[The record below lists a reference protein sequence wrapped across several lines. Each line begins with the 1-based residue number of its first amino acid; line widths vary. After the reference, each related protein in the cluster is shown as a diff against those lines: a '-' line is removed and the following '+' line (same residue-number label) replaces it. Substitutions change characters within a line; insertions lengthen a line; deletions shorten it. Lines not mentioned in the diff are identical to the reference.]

1 MSEPSFF
8 VLKDGVYTAPMAS
21 VGGVPALSFFVKG
34 SPISSPRPRAGRYGV
49 YHDPKA
55 DAWKGLIH
63 FTFTMKKR
71 GKLDSPMT
79 GPVELNLQ
87 FLFARPKKDA
97 VRFWREA
104 KPDLDNLEKA
114 VMDTLTEANA
124 WHDDAQVVRL
134 QSIKRYALPDETEGV
149 HVELVSLPF
158 APDDGSF
165 TSSPESGAKGFF

>member
-21 VGGVPALSFFVKG
+21 IGGTSKLSFFVKG

-55 DAWKGLIH
+55 DGWKGCIH

-71 GKLDSPMT
+71 LVIGFPMA

-87 FLFARPKKDA
+87 FLFDRPKKDA
-97 VRFWREA
+97 VRFWRDA

-114 VMDTLTEANA
+114 VMDALTEAGA
-124 WHDDAQVVRL
+124 WRDDAQVVRL
-134 QSIKRYALPDETEGV
+134 QSIKRYALPHEEAGV
-149 HVELVSLPF
+149 HVELVSLPLAF
-158 APDDGSF
+158 EDGSF
-165 TSSPESGAKGFF
+165 TSSPKS